1 MSELKRYIIV
11 AGING
16 AGKSTLYRARPE
28 LFTHTKRLNADE
40 ILQKMGGDWHKDRD
54 NFRAMREEIKQLHAA
69 LDSGQSIHVETTLAG
84 QGKAQLNL
92 IERAHQNGFEVTLL
106 YVALKDERVAI
117 NRVHERVKKGGHGV
131 PDEIV
136 KKRYN
141 QSNHNL
147 AIVAFKADNVVIY
160 DNSQKFVSVY
170 RREHDQVIKN
180 NLRNF
185 PWINPKITFE
195 SAIQKQLNEFGKN
208 NPDLKIRN
216 SMNDPENKN
225 DRPSY

>member
-1 MSELKRYIIV
+1 MSEPKRYIIV
-11 AGING
+11 AGISG

-28 LFTHTKRLNADE
+28 LFTHSKRLNTDE
-40 ILQKMGGDWHKDRD
+40 ILQKMGGDWHKDWD
-54 NFRAMREEIKQLHAA
+54 NFKAMREEIKQLHAA
-69 LDSGQSIHVETTLAG
+69 LDTGQSIHVETTLAG

-92 IERAHQNGFEVTLL
+92 IYRAHKNGFEVTLL
-106 YVALKDERVAI
+106 YVALKNEKLAI
-117 NRVHERVKKGGHGV
+117 NRVHERIKKGGHGI

-147 AIVAFKADNVVIY
+147 ATVAFKADNVVIY

-195 SAIQKQLNEFGKN
+195 AAIQKQLNEFGKN
-208 NPDLKIRN
+208 NPDLEIRN
-216 SMNDPENKN
+216 PMNDSENKN

>member
-1 MSELKRYIIV
+1 MSELKRYLIV
-11 AGING
+11 VGING

-28 LFTHTKRLNADE
+28 LFTHSKRLNADE
-40 ILQKMGGDWHKDRD
+40 ILQKMGGDWRKDRD

-69 LDSGQSIHVETTLAG
+69 LDTGQSIHVETTLAG

-106 YVALKDERVAI
+106 YVALKNEKVTI
-117 NRVHERVKKGGHGV
+117 NRVHERGKKVGTGYQMKLL
-131 PDEIV
+131 

-147 AIVAFKADNVVIY
+147 ATVAFKADNVVIY

-180 NLRNF
+180 NLRDF
-185 PWINPKITFE
+185 PWTNPKITFE
-195 SAIQKQLNEFGKN
+195 TAIQKQLNSFTKN

-216 SMNDPENKN
+216 PMNDSKNKN